1 MSRTKTIIQMDK
13 TGNENGANLLR
24 KFSRRVK
31 DSGILRHVRK
41 NRYAQRNESSLVQKR
56 GAIRRIEKQKEIE
69 KLRKLG
75 KIGR

>member
-1 MSRTKTIIQMDK
+1 MSKTTTIIEQEK
-13 TGNENGANLLR
+13 TGRENSATLLR

-41 NRYAQRNESSLVQKR
+41 NRYAQRQESSLVSKR
-56 GAIRRIEKQKEIE
+56 GALRRIAKQAEIE